1 MSLLELRE
9 VSFKYLNHNKD
20 DSLDSAKA
28 QDSTFALN
36 NISLS
41 IEAGEFVGIIGP
53 SGSGKTTLASIF
65 SGAIPH
71 HYSGELS
78 GIVKIAGQETKNLAL
93 TNIACLIGSV
103 IQDIDAQMVAAN
115 VEDEILFGL
124 ENFGVAHNEI
134 PVSYTHLTLPTN

>member
-41 IEAGEFVGIIGP
+41 IEAG
-53 SGSGKTTLASIF
+53 
-65 SGAIPH
+65 
-71 HYSGELS
+71 
-78 GIVKIAGQETKNLAL
+78 
-93 TNIACLIGSV
+93 
-103 IQDIDAQMVAAN
+103 
-115 VEDEILFGL
+115 
-124 ENFGVAHNEI
+124 
-134 PVSYTHLTLPTN
+134 

>member
-53 SGSGKTTLASIF
+53 SGSGKTRSEERRVGKECRL
-65 SGAIPH
+65 
-71 HYSGELS
+71 
-78 GIVKIAGQETKNLAL
+78 
-93 TNIACLIGSV
+93 
-103 IQDIDAQMVAAN
+103 
-115 VEDEILFGL
+115 
-124 ENFGVAHNEI
+124 
-134 PVSYTHLTLPTN
+134 